1 MHIPTGRTFTI
12 GTGISPRAE
21 RDLENVETR
30 LRQDSAMSQ
39 SMTAGETK
47 AAHECAL

>member
-21 RDLENVETR
+21 RDLEIVDTR
-30 LRQDSAMSQ
+30 LRQDSAISQ
-39 SMTAGETK
+39 SMAAGETTV
-47 AAHECAL
+47 AHECAL

>member
-21 RDLENVETR
+21 RDLDNVETR

-39 SMTAGETK
+39 SMTAGETTV
-47 AAHECAL
+47 AHECAL

>member
-21 RDLENVETR
+21 KDLENVETR
-30 LRQDSAMSQ
+30 F
-39 SMTAGETK
+39 
-47 AAHECAL
+47 C